1 MSSLPNGDYYRQLS
15 LMAQQ
20 KQALIDRSICLTE
33 AAKYFGI
40 APKAFIEQLH
50 VLKLIYKP
58 AKHWLGY
65 QDKLNA
71 GLLVQRPVEFS
82 HSNGETGF
90 RSQVTIYQNHHAKR
104 HALAATTLTA
114 RVDRTLGQ
122 GSKKP
127 IIKPVIKP
135 IIR

>member
-40 APKAFIEQLH
+40 APKVFIQQLH
-50 VLKLIYKP
+50 AIKLIYKP

-71 GLLVQRPVEFS
+71 GLLVQCPVEFS
-82 HSNGETGF
+82 HSNSETGF
-90 RSQVTIYQNHHAKR
+90 RSQVTIHQKHQNHYTKR

-127 IIKPVIKP
+127 IIKTVI
-135 IIR
+135 R

>member
-1 MSSLPNGDYYRQLS
+1 MSSLPNGEYYRQLT
-15 LMAQQ
+15 AVQQQ

-40 APKAFIEQLH
+40 APKAFIQQLH
-50 VLKLIYKP
+50 ALRLIYKP

-82 HSNGETGF
+82 HRHGETGF
-90 RSQVTIYQNHHAKR
+90 RSQVTIY
-104 HALAATTLTA
+104 
-114 RVDRTLGQ
+114 
-122 GSKKP
+122 
-127 IIKPVIKP
+127 
-135 IIR
+135 

>member
-20 KQALIDRSICLTE
+20 KQTLIDHSICLTE
-33 AAKYFGI
+33 AAKYFGM

-50 VLKLIYKP
+50 AIKLIYKP
-58 AKHWLGY
+58 TKHWLGY
-65 QDKLNA
+65 QDKLNVS
-71 GLLVQRPVEFS
+71 LLVKRPVEFS
-82 HSNGETGF
+82 HSNGETSF
-90 RSQVTIYQNHHAKR
+90 RSQVKIYQNHHAKR
-104 HALAATTLTA
+104 HALAATTLTT

-127 IIKPVIKP
+127 IIKTVM
-135 IIR
+135 R

>member
-1 MSSLPNGDYYRQLS
+1 
-15 LMAQQ
+15 MAQQ

-33 AAKYFGI
+33 AAKYFGM

-50 VLKLIYKP
+50 VLKLTYKP
-58 AKHWLGY
+58 AKHWLAY
-65 QDKLNA
+65 QDKLNV

-90 RSQVTIYQNHHAKR
+90 RSQVTIHQKHQNHHAKR
-104 HALAATTLTA
+104 HALAITTLTA

-127 IIKPVIKP
+127 II
-135 IIR
+135 R